1 MNKKLFFF
9 CAGML
14 LGCSFTATAMAADAV
29 TVYVEPASATYTLY
43 QPDNLPCR
51 ATFLDAAGQLATT
64 FAGSQIGDS
73 VLELKSANYSTEIA
87 FNPGSPINISNDGY
101 QEFEI
106 TYNPAAITTAQSS
119 AQAVL

>member
-1 MNKKLFFF
+1 MSKKLFLF
-9 CAGML
+9 CAAML

-64 FAGSQIGDS
+64 FAGSQMGTQCWS
-73 VLELKSANYSTEIA
+73 LSQQT
-87 FNPGSPINISNDGY
+87 
-101 QEFEI
+101 
-106 TYNPAAITTAQSS
+106 S
-119 AQAVL
+119 AQLLSSTLAHR